1 VDAVRRLAGRG
12 AIDGRGTRV
21 EVTLG
26 TGPAPVIV
34 LVMALVG
41 VVLLGAT
48 TWAWWTG
55 WHRLPFVLRRPPEYV
70 RRARS
75 ARRAAH
81 RRVGTAQRVRRSE
94 LRAADRGVSS
104 AERAR
109 TRRIAALEGQ
119 LRELGDRRGRRL
131 GDFGGCVLHEFVL
144 ITPGGEVPL
153 DEVEASVDTAG
164 NLSVTKRATLTRMA
178 AGGLLLGGLGA
189 VLSLGFQKKEQQDT
203 RELYLLLDAGP
214 ASVVIQAVPDAGP
227 EVRRFASQVNAAA
240 FDVAA
245 RRARRQQE
253 FAAARDEHAD
263 VSADRS
269 AIEDATAHRDR
280 VLAGTQAQVALDAA
294 EAALA
299 DARAR
304 EEAERQRWREQVDA
318 IR

>member
-1 VDAVRRLAGRG
+1 VQVGGTLGAAPLVVGGLLTALLAGL
-12 AIDGRGTRV
+12 A
-21 EVTLG
+21 
-26 TGPAPVIV
+26 
-34 LVMALVG
+34 
-41 VVLLGAT
+41 

-55 WHRLPFVLRRPPEYV
+55 WHRLPIALRRPPEPV

-75 ARRAAH
+75 ARRAAR

-109 TRRIAALEGQ
+109 TKRIAALEGQ

-189 VLSLGFQKKEQQDT
+189 VLSLGFQKKEKQDT

-227 EVRRFASQVNAAA
+227 QVRRFASQVNAAA
-240 FDVAA
+240 SDVAA
-245 RRARRQQE
+245 RRAQRQHE
-253 FAAARDEHAD
+253 FEAARAEHSR

-269 AIEDATAHRDR
+269 AIADATAQRDR
-280 VLAGTQAQVALDAA
+280 VLAGTPAQVALDAA
-294 EAALA
+294 ELALA

-304 EEAERQRWREQVDA
+304 EEAERQRWRERA
-318 IR
+318 STIR